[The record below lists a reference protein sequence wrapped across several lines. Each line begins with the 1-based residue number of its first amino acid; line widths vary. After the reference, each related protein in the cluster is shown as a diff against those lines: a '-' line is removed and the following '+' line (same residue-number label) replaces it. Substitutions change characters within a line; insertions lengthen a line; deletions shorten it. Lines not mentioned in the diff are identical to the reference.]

1 VAEVDIKNPA
11 SGKQKN
17 MPENLLPS
25 TTAGRRPSRRTTR
38 VSLNILIIVSGE
50 TNAGSFSEESRTVNV
65 NVHGALILLATKVA
79 DSQLIKLTNRSTSEQ
94 QVCRVVTVKPASGG
108 NLEAGVEFTQP
119 DPNFWRVAFP
129 PADWIQVE
137 AITKPEAL
145 LPLPR
150 KRAEA
155 RNETNAI
162 PDIDPTSPTYAGFW
176 LRLVAASIDALI
188 LGALLWAG
196 GFLANSIVPWGRVIS
211 PDGLYELAIVVMVAF
226 VNLYFIVMERS
237 SWQATCGKKMLRL
250 YVTDM
255 TGRRITLGC
264 ATGRTY
270 AKYASVMTL
279 GMGFIASAFTEQ
291 KQALHD
297 KISSS
302 LVLRHR

>member
-17 MPENLLPS
+17 LPENLLPP
-25 TTAGRRPSRRTTR
+25 TTSGRAPSRRTTR
-38 VSLNILIIVSGE
+38 VSLNIPITVSGE
-50 TNAGSFSEESRTVNV
+50 TRAGSFSEESRTVNV
-65 NVHGALILLATKVA
+65 NVHGARIVLAAKIA
-79 DSQLIKLTNRSTSEQ
+79 QSQLITLTNRSTSEQ
-94 QVCRVVTVKPASGG
+94 QVCRVVTVNPVSEGK
-108 NLEAGVEFTQP
+108 LEAGVEFTQP
-119 DPNFWRVAFP
+119 GPNFWRVAFP

-137 AITKPEAL
+137 AIAKPESL

-150 KRAEA
+150 KRADA
-155 RNETNAI
+155 QNETNPI
-162 PDIDPTSPTYAGFW
+162 PDVDPTSPTYAGFW
-176 LRLVAASIDALI
+176 LRLVAVSIDALI
-188 LGALLWAG
+188 LGALVWAG
-196 GFLANSIVPWGRVIS
+196 GLLANSIVPWGRVLS
-211 PDGLYELAIVVMVAF
+211 PDGLYELAIVVMVGF

-237 SWQATCGKKMLRL
+237 SLQATFGKMMLRL

-270 AKYASVMTL
+270 AKYASVITL
-279 GMGFIASAFTEQ
+279 GLGFIASAFTEQ